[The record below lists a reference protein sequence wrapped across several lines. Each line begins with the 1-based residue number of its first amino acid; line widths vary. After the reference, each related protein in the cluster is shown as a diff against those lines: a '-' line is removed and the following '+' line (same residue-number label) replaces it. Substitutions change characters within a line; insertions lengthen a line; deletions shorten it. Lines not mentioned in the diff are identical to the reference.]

1 MVVSRGTLPSMEHH
15 RATRLQTFTLT
26 FLIAYA
32 PIETWYSLPALW
44 DPFYLVDVIGIVLLI
59 LGMVRL
65 QRGLSGSVGMLTAG
79 YAWTG
84 ANFWRALFDRV
95 SEVAAGGVLDYG
107 WAEMCFTA
115 CITIASIAGLV
126 WTLVLGTRQP
136 ELGRDLST
144 RATDHTDYT
153 DRVMR

>member
-1 MVVSRGTLPSMEHH
+1 MEHH
-15 RATRLQTFTLT
+15 RATRLETFTLA

-32 PIETWYSLPALW
+32 PIETWYSMPEFW
-44 DPFYLVDVIGIVLLI
+44 DPFYLVDVVGIVLLI

-65 QRGLSGSVGMLTAG
+65 RRGRPAAAVGTLIAG

-107 WAEMCFTA
+107 LAELCFTA
-115 CITIASIAGLV
+115 CITIAAIAGLV
-126 WTLVLGTRQP
+126 WSLVLGAGQP
-136 ELGRDLST
+136 GAWSRSPD
-144 RATDHTDYT
+144 
-153 DRVMR
+153 

>member
-1 MVVSRGTLPSMEHH
+1 MEHH
-15 RATRLQTFTLT
+15 RAARLQTFTLT

-32 PIETWYSLPALW
+32 PIETWYSMPELW
-44 DPFYLVDVIGIVLLI
+44 DPFYVVDLIGIVLLI

-65 QRGLSGSVGMLTAG
+65 RRGLLSGSLGMLTAG

-107 WAEMCFTA
+107 WAELCFTA
-115 CITIASIAGLV
+115 CITIAAIAGLV
-126 WTLVLGTRQP
+126 WSLVLGARQP
-136 ELGRDLST
+136 GAWLRSPG
-144 RATDHTDYT
+144 
-153 DRVMR
+153 

>member
-1 MVVSRGTLPSMEHH
+1 MEHH
-15 RATRLQTFTLT
+15 RTARLQAFTLA

-32 PIETWYSLPALW
+32 PIETWYSMADLR

-65 QRGLSGSVGMLTAG
+65 RRGLLSGSVGMLTAG

-107 WAEMCFTA
+107 WAELCFTA
-115 CITIASIAGLV
+115 CITIAAIVGLV
-126 WTLVLGTRQP
+126 WTLVLGARQP
-136 ELGRDLST
+136 VHGRDLPS
-144 RATDHTDYT
+144 RATDHTDDT

>member
-1 MVVSRGTLPSMEHH
+1 MEHH
-15 RATRLQTFTLT
+15 RATRLETFTLA

-32 PIETWYSLPALW
+32 PIETWYSLPELW

-65 QRGLSGSVGMLTAG
+65 RRGRPAAAVGMLTAG

-107 WAEMCFTA
+107 WAELCFTA
-115 CITIASIAGLV
+115 CITIAAIAGLV
-126 WTLVLGTRQP
+126 WSLVLGARQP
-136 ELGRDLST
+136 GAWSRLPT
-144 RATDHTDYT
+144 RATDHTDDT
-153 DRVMR
+153 ERL